1 MLVSKSKYSVFLCDL
16 LKKKSMT
23 NVKVRL
29 KYFYAVSEIIMLLRE
44 NNRPSRVKGY
54 LQEAGLFTHMPSW
67 IQRVEQNVNS

>member
-1 MLVSKSKYSVFLCDL
+1 
-16 LKKKSMT
+16 MT

-29 KYFYAVSEIIMLLRE
+29 KYFYAVSDIIMLLRE

-67 IQRVEQNVNS
+67 TQRVEQNVIQLTLEQHRVRGTDPAQSKF